1 MLIFVDLLTYYSFKN
16 NSGKKFFLNQIHWY
30 WKLNC
35 FNISEDVIYREGF
48 FKQFL
53 NSDDSAAFSS
63 FYISRFWTYLTQDL
77 DRCGHLL
84 LANPLIFLF
93 LCASLKMKW
102 FTLCTFLFLKT
113 IWNLVFPSSGEDTRL
128 CLSRMQL
135 KGLDGGSH
143 FWPH

>member
-16 NSGKKFFLNQIHWY
+16 NSEKKFFLNQIHWY

-48 FKQFL
+48 SKQFL

-84 LANPLIFLF
+84 LTDPLIFLF
-93 LCASLKMKW
+93 LCASLKMIHSEMIYSGYIP
-102 FTLCTFLFLKT
+102 FLK
-113 IWNLVFPSSGEDTRL
+113 NNMELA
-128 CLSRMQL
+128 CLSIIR
-135 KGLDGGSH
+135 GRY
-143 FWPH
+143 